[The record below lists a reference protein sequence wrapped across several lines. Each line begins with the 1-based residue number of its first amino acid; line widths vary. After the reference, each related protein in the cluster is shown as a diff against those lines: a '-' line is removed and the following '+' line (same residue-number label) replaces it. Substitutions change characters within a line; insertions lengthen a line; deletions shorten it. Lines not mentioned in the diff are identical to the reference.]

1 MVEKSQALSFFYIK
15 WVAYYEQRVFRRVNG
30 KYSSIFMDV
39 VYKDKSFIIDRIL
52 GIARRL

>member
-1 MVEKSQALSFFYIK
+1 MNKEYLEELMVSI
-15 WVAYYEQRVFRRVNG
+15 RVF
-30 KYSSIFMDV
+30 FMDV

>member
-52 GIARRL
+52 EIARRL